1 MVGESG
7 YLVAAAAL
15 PNADCD
21 ALDAVLQHGVS
32 GGAEVKFVGEKGH
45 ARVAKT
51 KTRGAEEITRT
62 AECKGTKQG
71 SGGINVCTRRGLAR
85 HERTRK
91 QTATHAR

>member
-45 ARVAKT
+45 ARGLQKQKREVLKRSRELHNARVQSKAA
-51 KTRGAEEITRT
+51 GALVY
-62 AECKGTKQG
+62 A
-71 SGGINVCTRRGLAR
+71 
-85 HERTRK
+85 H
-91 QTATHAR
+91 